1 MIGTSRMLPRRIC
14 PIQSANQFLHSS
26 APNTLNL
33 SIDSLRPGAG
43 RSRPGPRLSADRP
56 SNAPISPTPGQPEIG
71 QVHAMQDGPWP
82 LQSARSPLSCVP
94 PGILARM
101 RIERAARLLSSCPP
115 GPDDESGRPA
125 LQGRGG
131 SHLLPKEMRKSYLA
145 FMPRL
150 GV

>member
-1 MIGTSRMLPRRIC
+1 M
-14 PIQSANQFLHSS
+14 SS
-26 APNTLNL
+26 ALGWKISKRGSAICSSL
-33 SIDSLRPGAG
+33 SQLSQTHCIQGAELR
-43 RSRPGPRLSADRP
+43 
-56 SNAPISPTPGQPEIG
+56 IG
-71 QVHAMQDGPWP
+71 QVHAIQDGPWP